1 MNRLETG
8 AITGSVADHPR
19 LVFTIGQSPAS
30 GRHQQPTGIWLH
42 LPFASMV
49 QSSCLL
55 IGVIT

>member
-8 AITGSVADHPR
+8 AITGSVADQPR

-30 GRHQQPTGIWLH
+30 GRRQQPQGIWLH
-42 LPFASMV
+42 LPLASMV
-49 QSSCLL
+49 QSSCRL